1 MAAARQLNEGRFAV
15 LVGFSAM
22 HLVVL
27 AILVALVV
35 IALVQVWRD
44 VQHALITKI
53 LWTIVI
59 VLLPLL
65 GLLGWFINWGTGKI
79 TRRLN
84 ARNSI

>member
-1 MAAARQLNEGRFAV
+1 MNEKGFAV

-35 IALVQVWRD
+35 VALVQVWRD
-44 VQHALITKI
+44 VQHAPITKI
-53 LWTIVI
+53 VWTIVI

-84 ARNSI
+84 ARNSV